1 MKCRKKFSAYEI
13 VCTACNSATAL
24 ATIGLIIVAIYG
36 FRVNREVVRRQTSMD
51 FCALVYPTLQSQEFI
66 QREQYLISTLSERL
80 EKKKP
85 CSFSKIEDDHLRSEM
100 INYCECLNGIG
111 LLLHEHM
118 IDDGV
123 IVPYIGT
130 KTTILYE
137 LIRPYLNQTRLE
149 MAAQQYGFFDSSQ
162 NEKIQ
167 NAAALYFVHY
177 ELLALKMRKEGP
189 GVTETFDK
197 QLKESR
203 KQNQIS
209 I

>member
-1 MKCRKKFSAYEI
+1 MGRNKFTTYEI
-13 VCTACNSATAL
+13 VCMVSGIVTTM
-24 ATIGLIIVAIYG
+24 ATIGLVVVAIYG

-51 FCALVYPTLQSQEFI
+51 FCALVYPMLQSQEFV
-66 QREQYLISTLSERL
+66 QREQYLISILSEMRDS
-80 EKKKP
+80 KQP
-85 CSFSKIEDDHLRSEM
+85 CSFFEMEDDHLRYEIIS
-100 INYCECLNGIG
+100 YCECLNGIG

-137 LIRPYLNQTRLE
+137 LIRPYLDQTRLE
-149 MAAQQYGFFDSSQ
+149 MAARQYGFFDSSQ
-162 NEKIQ
+162 NKKIQ

-203 KQNQIS
+203 KQNKI
-209 I
+209 

>member
-1 MKCRKKFSAYEI
+1 MFTTYEI
-13 VCTACNSATAL
+13 VCMIGSLITAA

-51 FCALVYPTLQSQEFI
+51 FCALVYPILQSEEFVH
-66 QREQYLISTLSERL
+66 REQYLISTLSEMW
-80 EKKKP
+80 ETTQP
-85 CSFSKIEDDHLRSEM
+85 CSFFEIEDDRLRYE
-100 INYCECLNGIG
+100 IICYCECLNGIG

-137 LIRPYLNQTRLE
+137 LVRPYLEQTRYK
-149 MAAQQYGFFDSSQ
+149 MASQQYGFFDPSQ

-167 NAAALYFVHY
+167 SAAALYFVHY

-189 GVTETFDK
+189 RVTRNFNK
-197 QLKESR
+197 QLQKSR
-203 KQNQIS
+203 KQNRI
-209 I
+209 